1 MRWLF
6 AVATLL
12 SLVLGFRSHSPGWMG
27 FLILV
32 GLVGLLVT
40 GLAFAQARIGSQS
53 RAPVLSEYELRT
65 LRASLPHNESTSD
78 R

>member
-12 SLVLGFRSHSPGWMG
+12 ALALGFRSHSPGWMG
-27 FLILV
+27 FLILL
-32 GLVGLLVT
+32 GLVGLLAT
-40 GLAFAQARIGSQS
+40 GLAFAQARIGSQA
-53 RAPVLSEYELRT
+53 RAPVLSEYELRM
-65 LRASLPHNESTSD
+65 LRGSLPHNESTPD

>member
-12 SLVLGFRSHSPGWMG
+12 ALVSGFRSHSPGWMG
-27 FLILV
+27 FLVLT
-32 GLVGLLVT
+32 GLVGMLVT
-40 GLAFAQARIGSQS
+40 GLAFAQARIGDQS
-53 RAPVLSEYELRT
+53 RAPELSEYELRN
-65 LRASLPHNESTSD
+65 LRGSLPHNESTSD